1 MERGIVLGSKI
12 EIIIP
17 DPTVIEHE
25 YADVQDR
32 GESREGEKREG
43 TSTPK
48 KNENFSN
55 IPSALLTFVHV

>member
-32 GESREGEKREG
+32 GESREGEKREERKREG
-43 TSTPK
+43 TPTPK
-48 KNENFSN
+48 KKK
-55 IPSALLTFVHV
+55 